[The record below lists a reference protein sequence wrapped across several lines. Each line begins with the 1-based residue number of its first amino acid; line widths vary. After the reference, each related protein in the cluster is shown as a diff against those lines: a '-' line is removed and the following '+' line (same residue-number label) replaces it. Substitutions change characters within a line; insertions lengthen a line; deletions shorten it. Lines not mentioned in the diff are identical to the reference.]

1 MTVTI
6 PLHAERVAGDA
17 QAVRWVVPAGR
28 LPAGRIRSAPGR
40 LGELFADGTL
50 TSGLTENTA
59 VWLWLRDGLSW
70 SALGTEVRVALQEAL
85 SDPLSWTVD
94 AAPGEVL
101 ERVTADLV
109 GGTVGDFV
117 RSHGGTV
124 SAQRCGDTVTVRLG
138 GACEHCPAAGLTLRQ
153 RLVGELRD
161 RCPDLVEV
169 DRDDRQL
176 TLTLPNRANPSRA

>member
-1 MTVTI
+1 MTI
-6 PLHAERVAGDA
+6 RLHAERVSREP
-17 QAVRWVVPAGR
+17 QAVRWVVPGGR
-28 LPAGRIRSAPGR
+28 LPTGRITAAPGR
-40 LGELFADGTL
+40 LGALFTDGTIDA
-50 TSGLTENTA
+50 GLSEHGA
-59 VWLWLRDGLSW
+59 VWLWLGEGLSW
-70 SALGTEVRVALQEAL
+70 SAKGAEVRAALQNAL
-85 SDPLSWTVD
+85 TDPTAWRIE

-101 ERVTADLV
+101 EKITADLLD
-109 GGTVGDFV
+109 GPVGDFV
-117 RSHGGTV
+117 RSHGGSV

-176 TLTLPNRANPSRA
+176 TLTLASRSNPSRA